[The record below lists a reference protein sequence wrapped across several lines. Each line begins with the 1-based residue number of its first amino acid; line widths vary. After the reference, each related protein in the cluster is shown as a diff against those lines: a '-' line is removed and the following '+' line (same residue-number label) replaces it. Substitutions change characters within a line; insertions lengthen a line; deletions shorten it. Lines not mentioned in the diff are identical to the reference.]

1 VERERARAQCTEP
14 DCAKTQA
21 ELVQGDEMAD
31 TDARRPEGLKKKG
44 YSPAYFAQKH
54 RISLPIARA
63 LIEQFGDD
71 RDALNQ
77 AAQYIR
83 KV

>member
-1 VERERARAQCTEP
+1 M
-14 DCAKTQA
+14 
-21 ELVQGDEMAD
+21 EM
-31 TDARRPEGLKKKG
+31 TISRPGGRGGSANEKG
-44 YSPAYFAQKH
+44 YSAAYFAQKH

-71 RDALNQ
+71 RAALNE
-77 AAQYIR
+77 AARQSR